1 MVYPG
6 CLKKG
11 LSQTYR
17 RGPVCAFNK
26 SPRSE
31 MDGGVFFYTF
41 LLLKIYKINA
51 LTIKPVI

>member
-31 MDGGVFFYTF
+31 MDGGVFYIF
-41 LLLKIYKINA
+41 LLLKIYKINT
-51 LTIKPVI
+51 LTINPVI

>member
-31 MDGGVFFYTF
+31 MDGGVFYTF
-41 LLLKIYKINA
+41 LLLKIYKINT
-51 LTIKPVI
+51 LTINPVI